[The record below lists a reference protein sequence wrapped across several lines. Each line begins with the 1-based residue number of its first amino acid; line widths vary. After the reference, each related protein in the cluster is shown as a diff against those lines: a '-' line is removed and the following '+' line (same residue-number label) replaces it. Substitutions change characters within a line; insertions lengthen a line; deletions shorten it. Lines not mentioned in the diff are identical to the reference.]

1 MHCRAKQSPS
11 FWAMQDIW
19 IVADLRVRYVLAAI
33 RLHVCIGVLHR
44 SDVSCLGRLFVT
56 RE

>member
-11 FWAMQDIW
+11 FWVMQDIW
-19 IVADLRVRYVLAAI
+19 IVADLRVRHVLAAI
-33 RLHVCIGVLHR
+33 WLHVCIGVLHR
-44 SDVSCLGRLFVT
+44 SDVSCLGRLFLT